1 MQINHFYFLK
11 KFVLRLAC
19 MSGEFGVN
27 GNLWR
32 QQRCERVDILVKCIS
47 INIFFTG
54 KCHTKLRND
63 TSWSVY
69 HIKSIKIESKKSI
82 KSYITRPIRY
92 GIEFIFWI
100 QPNIPEYDIRHSN
113 ITLSVG
119 TCSVCC
125 DELLK

>member
-1 MQINHFYFLK
+1 MQINQFYFLK

-47 INIFFTG
+47 VNIFFTG
-54 KCHTKLRND
+54 KRHTKLRND

-69 HIKSIKIESKKSI
+69 HIKSIKIESEKKYQKLYHTSDQ
-82 KSYITRPIRY
+82 IRY
-92 GIEFIFWI
+92 WVYILDTAKHTWI
-100 QPNIPEYDIRHSN
+100 WH
-113 ITLSVG
+113 
-119 TCSVCC
+119 
-125 DELLK
+125 